1 MMNALTRSAGERI
14 SWMRSFLSRPQ
25 DEPASRA
32 TERFIILGD
41 DADEH
46 MFHAPVGW
54 VDDPKCAVGFM
65 RRDAAAITRW
75 RLAAQGR
82 GKITNVR
89 VERVA

>member
-1 MMNALTRSAGERI
+1 MNDERTHKKRQRMHLLDAPLLI
-14 SWMRSFLSRPQ
+14 T
-25 DEPASRA
+25 PASRA

-41 DADEH
+41 DADKH
-46 MFHAPVGW
+46 LFHAPVGW